1 MKTQIITLSLVAFAA
16 AATAADTTPLSPRD
30 TTRSLPKAADPVL
43 YKPHGHKAFDFWY
56 ARSGWVYHA
65 FYLQRPDGAGQGCN
79 TSVGSATSKDLTH
92 WTEVGELLRADPKAG
107 WCNQCIATG
116 STWRSK
122 EHWQMLFTAHGGN
135 GGNVGL
141 AESDDLVKWTMI
153 GPVRVE
159 YRNHPVPDDPYW
171 QRYGLKPG
179 ETIAHRI
186 AADPYVLPDT
196 IDGWHYMIANCT
208 VVGRPVNQRGCIGL
222 MRCHDGRTWED

>member
-16 AATAADTTPLSPRD
+16 AAHAADTTPLSPRD
-30 TTRSLPKAADPVL
+30 TTLSLPKAADPVL
-43 YKPHGHKAFDFWY
+43 YKSAT
-56 ARSGWVYHA
+56 RLLTSGIAQVGLGLPCLLFA
-65 FYLQRPDGAGQGCN
+65 KTRRRGAGLQHVRGLGHEQGPDALDGGRR
-79 TSVGSATSKDLTH
+79 TA
-92 WTEVGELLRADPKAG
+92 RADPKAG

-159 YRNHPVPDDPYW
+159 YRNHPFPDDPDW
-171 QRYGLKPG
+171 QRDGLKPG
-179 ETIAHRI
+179 ETIPTASRRIPTFCPNYRRLALHDRQLHRCGWTGSTNV
-186 AADPYVLPDT
+186 AASV
-196 IDGWHYMIANCT
+196 
-208 VVGRPVNQRGCIGL
+208 
-222 MRCHDGRTWED
+222 